1 MAQGLQGSAVS
12 PHLLPRHLAEV
23 QLLQSAQK
31 KEIEELYLRMGKQ
44 PPLGIV
50 SPAAMLSSRQRR
62 LSKGSFNPSRRN
74 SLQRLELAQP
84 PGASPC
90 TPAPFQGPCRLG
102 GGCGMGNPGAGG
114 QAHEGCVSA
123 PLPVPLAQG
132 WSVPAGIMRRN
143 SLSGSST
150 GSQEQRLS
158 KGVTFA
164 DDFGR
169 MVRKGWR
176 ADPAAGGPVVLPTGP
191 AHHCFS
197 PQ

>member
-1 MAQGLQGSAVS
+1 M
-12 PHLLPRHLAEV
+12 

-44 PPLGIV
+44 PPPGIV

-84 PGASPC
+84 AGASPV
-90 TPAPFQGPCRLG
+90 PHSFQGTEA
-102 GGCGMGNPGAGG
+102 GCGLQDSDPRAELHSPGRSL
-114 QAHEGCVSA
+114 SA
-123 PLPVPLAQG
+123 T
-132 WSVPAGIMRRN
+132 VPAGIMRRN

-150 GSQEQRLS
+150 GSQEQRLN

-164 DDFGR
+164 DDLGR
-169 MVRKGWR
+169 VVRGR
-176 ADPAAGGPVVLPTGP
+176 AGAHGVLG
-191 AHHCFS
+191 
-197 PQ
+197 

>member
-1 MAQGLQGSAVS
+1 MAWRSAAQGLQGSAVS

-90 TPAPFQGPCRLG
+90 PPAPFRGPCRLS
-102 GGCGMGNPGAGG
+102 GGCGTGTPGAGG
-114 QAHEGCVSA
+114 RAHEGCMSA
-123 PLPVPLAQG
+123 PVPVP
-132 WSVPAGIMRRN
+132 PC
-143 SLSGSST
+143 SGLVCPS
-150 GSQEQRLS
+150 R
-158 KGVTFA
+158 
-164 DDFGR
+164 
-169 MVRKGWR
+169 
-176 ADPAAGGPVVLPTGP
+176 
-191 AHHCFS
+191 HHA
-197 PQ
+197 P